1 MTCLTSEMEK
11 LGHQSRRKS
20 MGFDIKQAAFD
31 SQLADSPS
39 DLGQVSALI
48 CRRENNIYLTDL
60 LLGLNLEWGGA
71 VHTKGG
77 P

>member
-1 MTCLTSEMEK
+1 
-11 LGHQSRRKS
+11 